1 MKMKRTLAC
10 VLSLVL
16 LFGLCMPGV
25 LAATLGW
32 DDAPNLKLVAEKI
45 DETIK
50 VSIILDSAD
59 AADLCGLEF
68 DLKYPT
74 DKLELTAEEK
84 DNLVNTEFT
93 FGDNRTYPTIE
104 TYDDVVSYAAA
115 RRANASF
122 AGGTVFQEV
131 NFNIKDGATGSFEF
145 KLSKL
150 NIVQK
155 SDNGVDQKMKSYEE
169 GEFPSCKIVPPVSS
183 VAVTGDITT
192 PVKGETDATAL
203 SAGEDFTVTWAWD
216 NGLANGGVFAPS
228 TAYTLTITLKANE
241 GVTLTDDA
249 TVTYGNDALEKQA
262 DGSYKLTKTFDKTAD
277 KAITG
282 LTITTAPT
290 KTAYVY
296 NETFDP
302 AGMKVTATYDVG
314 DPDPD
319 FKDYT
324 VEPSGALAVG
334 TETVTIKAGNF
345 SDTQA
350 ITVAKAPNP
359 AVVTSEV
366 TVTFL
371 KSKDL
376 NDLVKDA
383 QGDVTFVQGNTI
395 PEGSSLNG
403 NSFTAGQVEGTCT
416 VTVNITGN
424 ANYESTS
431 KEITVK
437 VISKPDQE
445 NFKFAEAAKTAVY
458 GDTVTAVPT
467 GALENPTITYKSS
480 DETVA
485 TVDADGKVTIL
496 KIGTAT
502 ITATA
507 AETDTY
513 AETEAAYT
521 LTVEPKEIGL
531 TWSTEP
537 LTYTGAEQAPTATAT
552 GLVEG
557 DTCAITV
564 TGAQKD
570 AGEAYTATAT
580 ALDNANYKLP
590 ETVTTTFAIG
600 AKEVT
605 LTWENTELTYTGA
618 EQAPTATAAGLAEG
632 DACIVTVTGAKKDA
646 GEYTATA
653 SALSNANYK
662 LPAEAT
668 KAFTIAAL
676 EANLRW
682 TGTELTYTGEEQAP
696 TAVVANLVEGDEC
709 TVTVTGGKTDAG
721 EGYTATATALSNAN
735 YKLPAAATTTFAI
748 AKAEWDGEKTAAG
761 ETKYGTESS
770 VDLSALIADKAA
782 LGTPAAAANEILD
795 GEPAVAEGKLTY
807 KLKADAALVGKTA
820 VVTIPVTGAAN
831 YKDYELTVTITLL
844 DKYTQDNFKFAE
856 AEKEVTYGDA
866 EFTVTATGSVD
877 DAALKYTS
885 SDAKVAEVEEATGKV
900 TIKGAGSAVISAYS
914 AGSEDYAEA
923 TVSYTLT
930 VKKAALTVTALDKR
944 INVRNEVPSLAAPEK
959 GTDYSVTGLVG
970 EDELDYSAIKMIY
983 KNDAGEVAEADVDN
997 STAGEYGIA
1006 VSGVVIP
1013 DAIKANYE
1021 EIQYVDGT
1029 LSIRR
1034 VVAPAPVTP
1043 APAAQDTGATVENGE
1058 IVVTPEVE
1066 DGAAEAEVAEASV
1079 TEALKEAEEGAPLN
1093 VKVQTQNA
1101 NEVKLT
1107 LQPAAVKALAE
1118 AETGLSV
1125 ETEQGTVELDAE
1137 AVKEA
1142 AEAGGD
1148 VAVEIKESDDGA
1160 IALVATANGK
1170 ALDASVKI
1178 AVPAKAEGQV
1188 LVIINEDGTLDIVE
1202 KSLVEDGVVYAII
1215 PAGANVKLIDN
1226 EKLFDDV
1233 ANDAWYKDS
1242 VAFTS
1247 SHELFKGMSATEFGP
1262 DVTMTRGMLVTVLYR
1277 LEGATATGTNPYSDV
1292 ADTAYYA
1299 DAVIWATEMGIV
1311 EGMGDGFVPNANVT
1325 RQQIAAIFQRYM
1337 NVCGGK
1343 TTETNPELNVFAD
1356 SADTSSWASEAM
1368 DWAVSNGLFQG
1379 NGDGTLNPKGEASR
1393 AEVATLLM
1401 RLVALIVK

>member
-1 MKMKRTLAC
+1 MKKVFAIALC
-10 VLSLVL
+10 LVLVLSLCPAV
-16 LFGLCMPGV
+16 GLAAESASDANGIASVAVTATEPDANGAFSVTLTVTPDTARSVYLTGYALSLKYDDTLVSPDMDAEGAYSKTVKGKTTYYGVKLIGMEPTANFTTNAFEDSGNHYFLATDVNNDGFNGDDPAAPIALTYYFELAEDIKANGGNVDLV
-25 LAATLGW
+25 LATGAASGKALFEIGYYIADDESEGTISTL
-32 DDAPNLKLVAEKI
+32 AETVSKKI
-45 DETIK
+45 
-50 VSIILDSAD
+50 
-59 AADLCGLEF
+59 
-68 DLKYPT
+68 
-74 DKLELTAEEK
+74 
-84 DNLVNTEFT
+84 
-93 FGDNRTYPTIE
+93 
-104 TYDDVVSYAAA
+104 
-115 RRANASF
+115 
-122 AGGTVFQEV
+122 
-131 NFNIKDGATGSFEF
+131 
-145 KLSKL
+145 
-150 NIVQK
+150 IVPK
-155 SDNGVDQKMKSYEE
+155 
-169 GEFPSCKIVPPVSS
+169 PPVSS
-183 VAVTGDITT
+183 AAVTGDITT

-216 NGLANGGVFAPS
+216 NGLANGSVFAPS

-249 TVTYGNDALEKQA
+249 TVKCLTDTVNENLEKQT

-282 LTITTAPT
+282 LEITTPPT

-324 VEPSGALAVG
+324 IEPSGALAVG
-334 TETVTIKAGNF
+334 TETVTVKAGNY

-403 NSFTAGQVEGTCT
+403 STFTAGQVEGTCT
-416 VTVNITGN
+416 VTVNIAGN

-507 AETDTY
+507 AETETY
-513 AETEAAYT
+513 AETEATYT
-521 LTVEPKEIGL
+521 LTVEPKEIG
-531 TWSTEP
+531 
-537 LTYTGAEQAPTATAT
+537 
-552 GLVEG
+552 
-557 DTCAITV
+557 
-564 TGAQKD
+564 
-570 AGEAYTATAT
+570 
-580 ALDNANYKLP
+580 
-590 ETVTTTFAIG
+590 
-600 AKEVT
+600 

-618 EQAPTATAAGLAEG
+618 EQAPTATATGLAEG
-632 DACIVTVTGAKKDA
+632 DACAVTVTGAKKDA

-668 KAFTIAAL
+668 KAFTVAAM

-831 YKDYELTVTITLL
+831 YKDYTLTVTITLL

-856 AEKEVTYGDA
+856 ETKEVTYGDA

-877 DAALKYTS
+877 DAALKYAS

-914 AGSEDYAEA
+914 AGNEDYAEA

-944 INVRNEVPSLAAPEK
+944 INVGNEVPSLAAPEK

-983 KNDAGEVAEADVDN
+983 KDDAGEVAEADVDN

-1021 EIQYVDGT
+1021 EIQYVNGT

-1066 DGAAEAEVAEASV
+1066 EGAAEAEVAEASV
-1079 TEALKEAEEGAPLN
+1079 TEALEEAEEGAPLN

-1118 AETGLSV
+1118 AETGLAV

-1262 DVTMTRGMLVTVLYR
+1262 EVNMTRGMLVTVLYR
-1277 LEGATATGTNPYSDV
+1277 LEGAIATGTNPYSDV

-1311 EGMGDGFVPNANVT
+1311 EGMGEGFVPNANVT